1 MGSLEI
7 EVTAESSRGAKAKTD
22 AARVVRVVNRMSQ
35 GEAEKAGVE
44 NHRLYFR
51 TYNDKAN
58 LAPPADKSDWFEL
71 KSVDLGNGPGMEL
84 GGVKF
89 NGPGD
94 SVGVVQ
100 VWQWPDPL
108 AGMTGQDF
116 EKVAAVIRRGKWREN
131 AQAKAWVGHAVAEAL
146 GMYATTR
153 SDRARISGML
163 KVWLKVGSLIVV
175 ERPDE
180 FRSMKKFVEVKEDDA

>member
-1 MGSLEI
+1 M
-7 EVTAESSRGAKAKTD
+7 
-22 AARVVRVVNRMSQ
+22 VRVVNRMSQ
-35 GEAEKAGVE
+35 EDGEKSGIE

-146 GMYATTR
+146 GMDATNR

>member
-1 MGSLEI
+1 
-7 EVTAESSRGAKAKTD
+7 
-22 AARVVRVVNRMSQ
+22 
-35 GEAEKAGVE
+35 
-44 NHRLYFR
+44 
-51 TYNDKAN
+51 
-58 LAPPADKSDWFEL
+58 
-71 KSVDLGNGPGMEL
+71 MEL

-146 GMYATTR
+146 GMDATTR